1 MQSQFEKTLKTRA
14 ERLRMDIARVS
25 CRMGLWPIVTWLL
38 ILSGWL
44 LQPVKAQE
52 FQIALPPPVPGE
64 AATATFTDQ
73 PQVPAAAAAPPTQ
86 APKPTAPEVNEID
99 AQFDLAADED
109 PSSLMAIVSHD
120 HIIYGDI
127 RHQAD
132 TYLRQMV
139 GNQKVPAE
147 ELRQARKMIMRKV
160 LVDTINTKVVFRA
173 FIDSVAG
180 SETPEKA
187 REAEKQVQTKA
198 LRYFYEQEVP
208 KQMRDRKV
216 NTLVELEDILRK
228 KGTSLERLK
237 SQFVEVIAGSMYMRE
252 QIPQEPLVTP
262 VEQLD
267 FYKEHA
273 TDFDKPA
280 RARWEQMSV
289 LFERFGSRD
298 EAYAQIVSMGNE
310 ALFGGNMQAVAKK
323 SSQEPFASK
332 NGVHD
337 WTRKGSLRS
346 KQLDGAIFSLEL
358 NKMSAIIEDDVGYH
372 IVRVLEREEARRL
385 PFSEVQEEIKKKI
398 QLVKREE
405 MHDKLLKKMR
415 EKIPVYSLYPN
426 DYPGSMPL
434 NLVADVTMPEPD
446 APEKR

>member
-1 MQSQFEKTLKTRA
+1 
-14 ERLRMDIARVS
+14 
-25 CRMGLWPIVTWLL
+25 
-38 ILSGWL
+38 
-44 LQPVKAQE
+44 
-52 FQIALPPPVPGE
+52 
-64 AATATFTDQ
+64 
-73 PQVPAAAAAPPTQ
+73 
-86 APKPTAPEVNEID
+86 
-99 AQFDLAADED
+99 
-109 PSSLMAIVSHD
+109 
-120 HIIYGDI
+120 
-127 RHQAD
+127 
-132 TYLRQMV
+132 
-139 GNQKVPAE
+139 
-147 ELRQARKMIMRKV
+147 
-160 LVDTINTKVVFRA
+160 
-173 FIDSVAG
+173 
-180 SETPEKA
+180 
-187 REAEKQVQTKA
+187 
-198 LRYFYEQEVP
+198 
-208 KQMRDRKV
+208 
-216 NTLVELEDILRK
+216 
-228 KGTSLERLK
+228 
-237 SQFVEVIAGSMYMRE
+237 
-252 QIPQEPLVTP
+252 
-262 VEQLD
+262 
-267 FYKEHA
+267 
-273 TDFDKPA
+273 
-280 RARWEQMSV
+280 MSV